1 MIGGL
6 EGESGGG
13 AEGGST
19 GAVVM
24 EGIES
29 GMDITGSGGGGGGG
43 GVASTLDGKW
53 GKLRNDVD
61 SVGEYEG

>member
-1 MIGGL
+1 MGRRVYTFVIGGL
-6 EGESGGG
+6 EGGSEGG
-13 AEGGST
+13 ADGGST

-43 GVASTLDGKW
+43 VASTLDG
-53 GKLRNDVD
+53 
-61 SVGEYEG
+61 E

>member
-13 AEGGST
+13 AEGAST

-24 EGIES
+24 EGVEL
-29 GMDITGSGGGGGGG
+29 GMYITGSGGGGGSE
-43 GVASTLDGKW
+43 VASTLDG
-53 GKLRNDVD
+53 
-61 SVGEYEG
+61 E

>member
-6 EGESGGG
+6 EGGSGGG
-13 AEGGST
+13 AEEGST

-24 EGIES
+24 EGVES
-29 GMDITGSGGGGGGG
+29 GMGMTGGGGGGGG
-43 GVASTLDGKW
+43 GVASTLDGKC

>member
-6 EGESGGG
+6 EGGSEGG
-13 AEGGST
+13 ADGGST

-24 EGIES
+24 ES
-29 GMDITGSGGGGGGG
+29 GMDIIGGGGGGGG